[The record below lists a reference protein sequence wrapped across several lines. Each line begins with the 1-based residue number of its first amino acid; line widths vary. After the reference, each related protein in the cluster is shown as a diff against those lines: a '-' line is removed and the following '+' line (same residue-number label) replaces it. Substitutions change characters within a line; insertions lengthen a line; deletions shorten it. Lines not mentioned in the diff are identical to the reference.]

1 MNKFQLRDKETN
13 ELICVCD
20 SNQKAEFVKHCIEF
34 SIPNK
39 SIAIIDCTI
48 CL

>member
-1 MNKFQLRDKETN
+1 MKKFQLRDKETK

-20 SNQKAEFVKHCIEF
+20 SSQKADFVKHCIEF
-34 SIPNK
+34 SMPNK
-39 SIAIIDCTI
+39 TIEILDCSI